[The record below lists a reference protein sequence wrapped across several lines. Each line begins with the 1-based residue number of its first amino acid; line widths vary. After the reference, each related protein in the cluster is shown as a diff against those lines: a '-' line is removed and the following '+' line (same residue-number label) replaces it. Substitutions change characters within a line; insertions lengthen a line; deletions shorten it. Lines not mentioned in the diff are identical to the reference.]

1 MINTAISIELT
12 PLPWFASFWFCNM
25 KYCWTRHYSWCC
37 CIHRS
42 RHVMACSNHAT
53 NMHAPLHWLNN
64 RLSRVCAG
72 APYLSADTS
81 SHRSTSGNVFLRS
94 QCNWKID
101 VAFACTRNFP
111 LNAMRF
117 SQIRMAEEPERE
129 EGWGQMLWVYVS
141 WLIFHFS
148 CPLLQL
154 FSFDF
159 KWIFIFI
166 FLFFFMFASLWW
178 LRTTR
183 NETSFPYGR
192 QSESY
197 AIIYYVS

>member
-1 MINTAISIELT
+1 
-12 PLPWFASFWFCNM
+12 
-25 KYCWTRHYSWCC
+25 
-37 CIHRS
+37 
-42 RHVMACSNHAT
+42 
-53 NMHAPLHWLNN
+53 MHAPLHWLNN

-72 APYLSADTS
+72 APYLSTDTS

-94 QCNWKID
+94 QCKWKID

-117 SQIRMAEEPERE
+117 SQIRIAEEPERE
-129 EGWGQMLWVYVS
+129 GGGWQMLWVCVS

-159 KWIFIFI
+159 KWIFIF
-166 FLFFFMFASLWW
+166 LFFMFASLWW
-178 LRTTR
+178 LRTKR

-197 AIIYYVS
+197 AIIYYIS